1 LNLSDNWLC
10 LWPGLPRLWLRGDGW
25 GLLSAVLFAGALN
38 LTLIH
43 TFLWTQ
49 WAPLPSPL
57 WLWPILLLAWSFGC
71 WSGWRQIPDLL
82 LIPTGAQPV
91 AGQPDFLADA
101 QAAYLQGH
109 WEETEIL
116 LRRQLDHYPDDI
128 AAGLLFATLLR
139 HQGKRE
145 ASKQQLRDLRRWDAA
160 QHWAFEI
167 DRLAATLENWQSE
180 DSEELADNLQ

>member
-1 LNLSDNWLC
+1 
-10 LWPGLPRLWLRGDGW
+10 
-25 GLLSAVLFAGALN
+25 
-38 LTLIH
+38 
-43 TFLWTQ
+43 
-49 WAPLPSPL
+49 
-57 WLWPILLLAWSFGC
+57 
-71 WSGWRQIPDLL
+71 L